1 VTEPKRTSETHL
13 TTELLLRL
21 ESFYDAVPRQG
32 ARAEVIGPLVLF
44 VREGAGWPYY
54 ARPVRPDVQVGGDDV
69 RDVLGRMDELG
80 IPHQLEWVHDLTPS
94 LTQAVQDAGLTL
106 QLCPLMLLEPDD
118 LVVPEVAGV
127 RVEVMGADD
136 PDVALADACAHVAFG
151 AGIGTAVGEG
161 GVAERDA
168 TAAELEPARVER
180 LREGIRSGE
189 QVRAVARTDAGP
201 VAAGGYQ
208 HAAGVAEVVGI
219 GTLPSSRRRGIGA
232 ALAGVLAREAFA
244 GGQHTVFLSA
254 QDEDVAR
261 VYERVGF
268 RRRGTSGIASR
279 DEH

>member
-1 VTEPKRTSETHL
+1 MTEPEVRSD
-13 TTELLLRL
+13 LLLRL

-32 ARAEVIGPLVLF
+32 ARAELIGPLVLF

-54 ARPVRPDVQVGGDDV
+54 ARPVRPDVQVSGDDV

-80 IPHQLEWVHDLTPS
+80 VPHQLEWVNDLTPS
-94 LTQAVQDAGLTL
+94 LAQAVQDAGLTL
-106 QLCPLMLLEPDD
+106 QLCPLMVLEPAD
-118 LVVPEVAGV
+118 LVVLDAPGV
-127 RVEVMGADD
+127 SVSVMDADD
-136 PDVALADACAHVAFG
+136 PDLALADACAHVAFG

-168 TAAELEPARVER
+168 SAAELDPARVER
-180 LREGIRSGE
+180 LRAGIRSGE
-189 QVRAVARTDAGP
+189 QVRAVARTDVGP
-201 VAAGGYQ
+201 VASGGYQ

-219 GTLPSSRRRGIGA
+219 GTLPISRRRGIGA

-244 GGQHTVFLSA
+244 RGEHTVFLSA

-268 RRRGTSGIASR
+268 RRTGTSGIA
-279 DEH
+279 EP